1 MLRIGLT
8 GGIASGKSVA
18 LRRFAELGAVVVDH
32 DLLARE
38 AVAPGTVGLD
48 AVVEAFGTE
57 VLTASGE
64 LDRAALAQLVFGDD
78 AARERLNG
86 IVHPEVRRLSA
97 ERDAQAGAAD
107 AGAVVVHDIPLLVEI
122 GAEDTFHV
130 VVVVD
135 APAELRL
142 RRLVDGRAMD
152 EDEARGRLAAQV
164 ADDVRRAAADVVL
177 DGTGTEAQLRAQV
190 DALWERIS
198 AERAA
203 ERAADTPA

>member
-8 GGIASGKSVA
+8 GGIASGKSVV
-18 LRRFAELGAVVVDH
+18 LRRFGELGAVVVDH

-38 AVAPGTVGLD
+38 AVAPGSVGLD
-48 AVVEAFGTE
+48 AVVAEFGTGI
-57 VLTASGE
+57 LTVDGE
-64 LDRAALAQLVFGDD
+64 LDRSALARVVFADD
-78 AARERLNG
+78 DARERLNA

-122 GAEDTFHV
+122 GAVDTFHV

-135 APAELRL
+135 APPELRL
-142 RRLVDGRAMD
+142 RRLVEGRGMSEEEGRA
-152 EDEARGRLAAQV
+152 RIAAQ
-164 ADDVRRAAADVVL
+164 ADDESRRAAADVVL
-177 DGTGTEAQLRAQV
+177 DGSGTEAELRTQV
-190 DALWERIS
+190 DALWQRIA

-203 ERAADTPA
+203 ERAAELPA

>member
-48 AVVEAFGTE
+48 AVVEAFGPE

-190 DALWERIS
+190 DALWERVS